1 MGEMTPEQMYPF
13 RLFGVA
19 MTTFI
24 LLCGL
29 AVVLRPKHKIVSP
42 GHRIGNFIIWML
54 GEKNGLRI
62 IRLCGWAM
70 ILGGAVGLISV
81 LSALSGAQ

>member
-1 MGEMTPEQMYPF
+1 MTPEEMYPF
-13 RLFGVA
+13 RLFGIA
-19 MTTFI
+19 MTAFI
-24 LLCGL
+24 TLCGL

-54 GEKNGLRI
+54 GEKNGLRV

-70 ILGGAVGLISV
+70 IIGGVVGLISV
-81 LSALSGAQ
+81 VGALMNA

>member
-1 MGEMTPEQMYPF
+1 MPPEQMYPF
-13 RLFGVA
+13 RMFGVV

-29 AVVLRPKHKIVSP
+29 AVVLRPKKKIVSP

-54 GEKNGLRI
+54 GEKNGMRI

-70 ILGGAVGLISV
+70 VIGGAVGLISV
-81 LSALSGAQ
+81 LSALLSA

>member
-1 MGEMTPEQMYPF
+1 MTPEQMYPF

-19 MTTFI
+19 MTAFI

-62 IRLCGWAM
+62 IRLCGWVM
-70 ILGGAVGLISV
+70 VIGGAVGLISV
-81 LSALSGAQ
+81 LSALLSAR

>member
-1 MGEMTPEQMYPF
+1 MDPEQMYPF

-24 LLCGL
+24 ALCGL
-29 AVVLRPKHKIVSP
+29 AVVMRPTKKIVSP

-54 GEKNGLRI
+54 GEKNGMRI
-62 IRLCGWAM
+62 IRLCGWVM
-70 ILGGAVGLISV
+70 LIGGVVGLISV
-81 LSALSGAQ
+81 LSALLSA